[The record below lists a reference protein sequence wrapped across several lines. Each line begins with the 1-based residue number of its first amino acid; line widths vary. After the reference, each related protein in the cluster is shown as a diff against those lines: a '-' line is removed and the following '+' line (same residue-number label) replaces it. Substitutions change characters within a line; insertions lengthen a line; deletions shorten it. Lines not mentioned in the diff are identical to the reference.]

1 MDMNKPLWLIMGLS
15 WFLSSCSSKPEFINH
30 PAPNLTVSFDAF
42 SGEIPMDV
50 FGCDEIQAPSDLLGG
65 LEPAYPIAICAVS
78 NDSSGHSEELQA
90 EINGGQYF
98 YYTGGFFGN
107 YVRYVIQRDG
117 EFILLKTEDDFREA
131 YSPIESPEEAL
142 SYALAVRNLS
152 AYYGLEYFEGY
163 EYEVDTLEDTYVLQ
177 QADSYLVHLFYEQ
190 VFGCGPHWTS
200 TVDVH
205 VSVGGNVEEAGGEA
219 IFRDPN
225 LDDLCVD

>member
-1 MDMNKPLWLIMGLS
+1 MNMNKPLWLIMSLS
-15 WFLSSCSSKPEFINH
+15 WLLSSCSSKPEFINH
-30 PAPNLTVSFDAF
+30 PAPNLTVSIDAF
-42 SGEIPMDV
+42 NGEIPSNL
-50 FGCDEIQAPSDLLGG
+50 GCDEIQAPSDLLGG

-98 YYTGGFFGN
+98 YYTGGLFGN
-107 YVRYVIQRDG
+107 YVRYIIHQNG
-117 EFILLKTEDDFREA
+117 EFILLKTKEDFRKVFA
-131 YSPIESPEEAL
+131 PIESPEEAL

-163 EYEVDTLEDTYVLQ
+163 KYEVGTLEDTYVLQ

-200 TVDVH
+200 QIDVH
-205 VSVGGNVEEAGGEA
+205 VSVAGIVEELSSEA